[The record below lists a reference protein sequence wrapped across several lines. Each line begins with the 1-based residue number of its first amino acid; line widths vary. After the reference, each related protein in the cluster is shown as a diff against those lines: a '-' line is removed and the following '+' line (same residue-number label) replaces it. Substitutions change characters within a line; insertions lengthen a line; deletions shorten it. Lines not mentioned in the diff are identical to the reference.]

1 MAEAVFCAPR
11 RKRRVF
17 ETYEASL
24 PVPTTQEEAN
34 LSIPRVYQAEL
45 FNNHVIVRHPGDI
58 EVLYKKGYF
67 GKGILSRS
75 KPEYYVS
82 DPLLAAKWKGIN
94 VTRMPVISSAKYQH
108 HVDWARSILQEQGL
122 DQCTVNKTLADYT
135 QQIDISFHM
144 LDEKNK
150 KSTKRNCCTAAE
162 VTGVEN
168 SQAASDPTLASERK
182 NSCSGTDQAIVPTLG
197 TGKCTVKKT
206 PLALPQGSDEP
217 FLELDKKN
225 AATNGTLNAEV
236 MAIEN
241 DDTLL
246 NDQGLPPD
254 EELAGS
260 GEEQVVQLCDSEA
273 CTVNKIPAGCPQHIE
288 KALPGL
294 DEENKEATEGNC
306 SLVAQAAAANNSSL
320 LNDEAFTPDGDTP
333 CKSPSKKKPCLEGNT
348 LYDPLAKYKCND
360 PDQVDIEASAKVH
373 CHKHD
378 DLIVDCGCRNEDLI
392 KELFHKH
399 SPKDSE
405 FPPDHEYVLVQEEEE
420 HLANENEG
428 LGKNL
433 VKENLV
439 CRRNPYRIFE
449 YLQLSLEEK
458 PLTIAELWD
467 ICGVLHPTF
476 KTTYM
481 AYHYFRSKGWV
492 PKVGL
497 KYGTDLLLYRKGP
510 PFYHASFSVVVE
522 MVDYCYQGVPRRP
535 FSWRS
540 LCGLNRITAN
550 VSKELLLCYLI
561 KPSDMTDEDLSSP
574 ECMRR
579 IKVQELLL
587 NRWVSSRERTEQDE
601 I

>member
-58 EVLYKKGYF
+58 EVLYKKKGYF

-197 TGKCTVKKT
+197 TG
-206 PLALPQGSDEP
+206 
-217 FLELDKKN
+217 
-225 AATNGTLNAEV
+225 
-236 MAIEN
+236 
-241 DDTLL
+241 
-246 NDQGLPPD
+246 
-254 EELAGS
+254 
-260 GEEQVVQLCDSEA
+260 
-273 CTVNKIPAGCPQHIE
+273 
-288 KALPGL
+288 
-294 DEENKEATEGNC
+294 
-306 SLVAQAAAANNSSL
+306 
-320 LNDEAFTPDGDTP
+320 
-333 CKSPSKKKPCLEGNT
+333 NT

-449 YLQLSLEEK
+449 YLQLSLEEAFFLVYALGC
-458 PLTIAELWD
+458 LTVYYEEITIIFKY
-467 ICGVLHPTF
+467 ICTVNPPPFFRCVF
-476 KTTYM
+476 KQYGIF
-481 AYHYFRSKGWV
+481 ALKWIKRAACSYSK
-492 PKVGL
+492 L
-497 KYGTDLLLYRKGP
+497 ILLLYRKGP